1 MTAGSSIRKLKEIP
15 ISIFI
20 WVGTASFCIDVAFN
34 ESDAAEKYLLVIE
47 QDLSSDFTDYD
58 GLSDSNLF
66 PVNLACKPRFNY
78 YNNHCLFKFVV
89 RV

>member
-1 MTAGSSIRKLKEIP
+1 MP

-20 WVGTASFCIDVAFN
+20 WVGTASFGIDVAFK

-47 QDLSSDFTDYD
+47 QDLSSEFSDYD
-58 GLSDSNLF
+58 GLSDSNMF

>member
-20 WVGTASFCIDVAFN
+20 WVGSASYSIDVAFN
-34 ESDAAEKYLLVIE
+34 ESDASEKYLLVIE